1 MPLVNQRPPTE
12 FNTVGP
18 FDNSRNYDTDD
29 RVSYNGMSYVA
40 PEPIPA
46 GEGPPNPGTNRW
58 IDDPGSEGD
67 MGRIGVTG
75 DHSRAVYIRS
85 ATTPPAPTGTWDG
98 NTLTLSGG
106 WQETIPSGTE
116 TLWRSDVTLDNV
128 INTATFTAP
137 HEWRGPVGP
146 PPTDTHLNTLI
157 SAALAAAISAGNIQS
172 AAEVLQQIVDYLNNN
187 DYLQESRIQDL
198 INNTLSS
205 LIATDGLIDVDYS
218 TDQVDWLPELAAY
231 RYVRLRGSNP
241 NAPYHVIDLG
251 IVAAQGGTATML
263 GVNIEYSIDD
273 TTWHDPPRHTDDNWF
288 RFTVGTGG
296 TPSDGLPLSGAGGG
310 GVTNLDVEN
319 ITGTGFDITSSTGTD
334 ASVPAATTTDAGL
347 LIAADK
353 TKLDGLDDDR
363 QLPDGGTTGQVL
375 KKDSTTDYDVSWQDD
390 TTGAGGTDLSLANHT
405 GTSLDILSNTGA
417 DVTLPSANQTEAGL
431 QSAADKTKLDGIA
444 AGAQVNVDTDLS
456 IANRGADTL
465 DIASSTG
472 TDATVPSATPSEA
485 GLQSAADKAK
495 LNSISA
501 GAHVNVDTDLSIANR
516 NASTLDIASSTGTD
530 ATVPAA
536 TTTEAGLQTAADKT
550 KLDGIETGATADQT
564 AAEIKTA
571 YESNADTNAF
581 TDAAQ
586 TKLAGIASGAEVNV
600 GTDLSVANR
609 TGTSLEIESST
620 GTDATVPE
628 ASTTE
633 AGLLN
638 ATDKTKLDGLAD
650 NRQLPSGGITGQV
663 LKKDSTTD
671 YDVSWQ
677 DDTSGAGGTNLS
689 IANRT
694 GTTLDVASSTG
705 TDATIPA
712 ASGSEAGLMTDAQ
725 YTKLDGI
732 ETGATADQTA
742 SEIKTAYESNPNT
755 NAFDDTEQTKLA
767 GIEAGAQA
775 NVGTDLSIG
784 THTGTSVEIDSST
797 GADVAIPSATTT
809 EAGVLNATD
818 KTKLDALSANR
829 QIPAGGM
836 MGQVLKKDTAAD
848 YDVSWQDDTG
858 GGGGGATNANQ
869 LTVDATN
876 FGGVIPNTVANAQEA
891 FDAIDDSVIDANNVG
906 QAIATLTLS
915 GAITQTQSDALG
927 GWVLDGNAPTGFAVV
942 DSGTVTDG
950 AVQLSQTKISD
961 DHDGYWVRIAMGGSA
976 IHDFNFAVG
985 AGNNSAVGGNTTLN
999 TLDLLIDAHAG
1010 DPDTLSIISQTTQ
1023 SPTLAQDVTITLYL
1037 KVTGP
1042 AVVARNGNTDLGIDR
1057 QTGDSLEI
1065 TSSTGTNATLR
1076 AATIADAGL
1085 QSATDKDKL
1094 DNIEDNATADQ
1105 TPTEIKTAYE
1115 SNPNTNTF
1123 TDAEQTKLAGVEPN
1137 ATADQTAAEIKTAYE
1152 SNADTN
1158 AFTDAEQTKLAGIAS
1173 GAEVNVD
1180 TDLSIANHDGD
1191 SLDIESST
1199 GTDITLNSASQTE
1212 AGLQSATDK
1221 TKLDGIEA
1229 SADANVPTN
1238 LAVMNRTGDQLDV
1251 SSSTGTDATIE
1262 SATTTDAGLLSAQD
1276 KTKLDGL
1283 AINRQLLSG
1292 GGVGQVLKKTP
1303 ARIMTYLGKMTWVVA
1318 VAVQPTSQSPIE
1330 TLTRLTLQVIPA
1342 QTRRFPQQPPLKR
1355 DC

>member
-1 MPLVNQRPPTE
+1 M
-12 FNTVGP
+12 
-18 FDNSRNYDTDD
+18 
-29 RVSYNGMSYVA
+29 
-40 PEPIPA
+40 
-46 GEGPPNPGTNRW
+46 
-58 IDDPGSEGD
+58 
-67 MGRIGVTG
+67 
-75 DHSRAVYIRS
+75 
-85 ATTPPAPTGTWDG
+85 
-98 NTLTLSGG
+98 
-106 WQETIPSGTE
+106 
-116 TLWRSDVTLDNV
+116 
-128 INTATFTAP
+128 
-137 HEWRGPVGP
+137 
-146 PPTDTHLNTLI
+146 
-157 SAALAAAISAGNIQS
+157 
-172 AAEVLQQIVDYLNNN
+172 
-187 DYLQESRIQDL
+187 
-198 INNTLSS
+198 
-205 LIATDGLIDVDYS
+205 
-218 TDQVDWLPELAAY
+218 
-231 RYVRLRGSNP
+231 
-241 NAPYHVIDLG
+241 
-251 IVAAQGGTATML
+251 
-263 GVNIEYSIDD
+263 
-273 TTWHDPPRHTDDNWF
+273 
-288 RFTVGTGG
+288 
-296 TPSDGLPLSGAGGG
+296 
-310 GVTNLDVEN
+310 
-319 ITGTGFDITSSTGTD
+319 
-334 ASVPAATTTDAGL
+334 
-347 LIAADK
+347 
-353 TKLDGLDDDR
+353 
-363 QLPDGGTTGQVL
+363 
-375 KKDSTTDYDVSWQDD
+375 
-390 TTGAGGTDLSLANHT
+390 
-405 GTSLDILSNTGA
+405 
-417 DVTLPSANQTEAGL
+417 
-431 QSAADKTKLDGIA
+431 
-444 AGAQVNVDTDLS
+444 DTDLS

-550 KLDGIETGATADQT
+550 KLDGIETGAEVNVATDLSIGTHTGTTLEIDSSTGTNATLPAATTSEAGLQTAADKTKLDGIETGATADQT

-581 TDAAQ
+581 TDAEQ

-650 NRQLPSGGITGQV
+650 NRQLPSGGTTGQV

-732 ETGATADQTA
+732 EANATADQTA

-767 GIEAGAQA
+767 GIEAGAQV

-784 THTGTSVEIDSST
+784 THTGTSIEIDSST

-818 KTKLDALSANR
+818 KTKLDALCSKQTNPRRRCDGASPQER
-829 QIPAGGM
+829 TPP
-836 MGQVLKKDTAAD
+836 D

-869 LTVDATN
+869 LAVDATN
-876 FGGVIPNTVANAQEA
+876 FGNVIPDTVANAQEA

-906 QAIATLTLS
+906 QVIATLTLS

-942 DSGTVTDG
+942 DSGGVTDG

-985 AGNNSAVGGNTTLN
+985 AGNNSAVGGNTALN

-1105 TPTEIKTAYE
+1105 TPAEIKTAYE
-1115 SNPNTNTF
+1115 SNPNTNAF
-1123 TDAEQTKLAGVEPN
+1123 TDAEQTKLTGIEPN
-1137 ATADQTAAEIKTAYE
+1137 ATADQTA
-1152 SNADTN
+1152 SRNQN
-1158 AFTDAEQTKLAGIAS
+1158 
-1173 GAEVNVD
+1173 
-1180 TDLSIANHDGD
+1180 
-1191 SLDIESST
+1191 
-1199 GTDITLNSASQTE
+1199 
-1212 AGLQSATDK
+1212 
-1221 TKLDGIEA
+1221 
-1229 SADANVPTN
+1229 
-1238 LAVMNRTGDQLDV
+1238 
-1251 SSSTGTDATIE
+1251 
-1262 SATTTDAGLLSAQD
+1262 
-1276 KTKLDGL
+1276 
-1283 AINRQLLSG
+1283 
-1292 GGVGQVLKKTP
+1292 GV
-1303 ARIMTYLGKMTWVVA
+1303 
-1318 VAVQPTSQSPIE
+1318 
-1330 TLTRLTLQVIPA
+1330 
-1342 QTRRFPQQPPLKR
+1342 
-1355 DC
+1355 